1 MPLAITYIKSLIA
14 LILLQICVFT
24 LYGQNTITINDK
36 IENFADIT
44 PNISLYADTNKLL
57 GIDDIANPHFQD
69 NFIPFETFQMLD
81 DANVVYWGKLNIEN
95 ETNKLQRVL
104 FAVNN
109 NNFVRFY
116 LSQNDGTFSVEQSGE
131 LEKKSNKGLTGLRKD
146 CIFNLYLL
154 PKESKTLY
162 YRVESVTGFKPN
174 VKAQIFFPKDW
185 FDNHRFVLIKQSAFQ
200 GILVI
205 IITLCFL
212 VFIGNKDK
220 TYLYY
225 ALYVLSISIY
235 FFWNFGFTSNYILPE
250 NPSLNNYLWTSF
262 TLSPFFYFLFFRKFL
277 ETKKYSP
284 KWDTVFKVFTYFSL
298 GTFIFSIT
306 LQFITN
312 KTIYSINITNVI
324 LFFELIAGMVF
335 LNFIPKKVRLLKFAK
350 IGNYAL
356 ALGGILSIIWHFMAF
371 NEYAL
376 FGQLGV
382 TFELIVFALGL
393 GYKIRLNEE
402 DKRDTQQ
409 ELIVQLKKNK
419 ILQENINKELEHLV
433 HKRTEEL
440 SEKNH
445 QLEVQHDE
453 ISNQT
458 IKLREANEEI
468 QLINFSLEEII
479 AERTRELLDA
489 REELNLFLYRT
500 SHDLKGPL
508 ARIEGLL
515 QILKL
520 DNGDSF
526 KDYWESFSKVTSNMS
541 KTLES
546 LLEISTIINHPS
558 ENQIIEI
565 ENLVDY
571 LKKTFEYN
579 INLISF
585 EYPDDLTFI
594 SKPTMLEFA
603 MKAIIQ
609 NALTYQHEMSEVFVK
624 IELSEEM
631 ELVITIT
638 DYGIGIDEKILPN
651 IFEMFFVGSTK
662 SKGNGLGLFIVK
674 KALKELNG
682 QIDVN
687 SVKDEGTSM
696 TLKIPVDAP
705 IKINTHFTAS
715 KN

>member
-1 MPLAITYIKSLIA
+1 MY
-14 LILLQICVFT
+14 T
-24 LYGQNTITINDK
+24 LYGQNAVSINNE
-36 IENFADIT
+36 IENLADIT
-44 PNISLYADTNKLL
+44 PSISLLADTSNSLDI
-57 GIDDIANPHFQD
+57 IDVSKPQFQD
-69 NFIPFETFQMLD
+69 NFIPFENFEKHD
-81 DANVVYWGKLNIEN
+81 DANIVYWGKVKIEN
-95 ETNKLQRVL
+95 ETDKLKRVL

-116 LSQNDGTFSVEQSGE
+116 QSENDSTFSVEYAGE
-131 LEKKSNKGLTGLRKD
+131 LETKSNKDITGLRKD
-146 CIFNLYLL
+146 CTFNLYLL
-154 PKESKTLY
+154 PKESKTIY
-162 YRVESVTGFKPN
+162 YRVQSVTGFKPN
-174 VKAQIFFPKDW
+174 IKAQLFYPKDW
-185 FDNHRFVLIKQSAFQ
+185 FDNYHFVLIKQSAFQ
-200 GILVI
+200 GVLVI

-212 VFIGNKDK
+212 VFIGNKDR

-250 NPSLNNYLWTSF
+250 NPSVNNYIWTSF

-284 KWDTVFKVFTYFSL
+284 KWDKVFKAFTYFSL

-324 LFFELIAGMVF
+324 LFFELIAGIVF
-335 LNFIPKKVRLLKFAK
+335 LNFIPKEVRLLKFAK

-356 ALGGILSIIWHFMAF
+356 AIGGILSIIWHFLAF

-479 AERTRELLDA
+479 AERTRELIYA

-500 SHDLKGPL
+500 SHDLRGPL

-526 KDYWESFSKVTSNMS
+526 KDYWESFSKVTNSMS

-565 ENLVDY
+565 ESLVDY

-585 EYPDDLTFI
+585 EYPEELTFI
-594 SKPTMLEFA
+594 SKPTMLELA

-609 NALTYQHEMSEVFVK
+609 NALTYQHEVSEVLVK
-624 IELSEEM
+624 IDVSKDM
-631 ELVITIT
+631 ELVVTIS
-638 DYGIGIDEKILPN
+638 DNGIGIDEKILPN

-662 SKGNGLGLFIVK
+662 SKGNGLGLFIAK
-674 KALKELNG
+674 KAVKELNG
-682 QIDVN
+682 QIDVS
-687 SVKDEGTSM
+687 SVKEQGTSM
-696 TLKIPVDAP
+696 TLTIPVDAS
-705 IKINTHFTAS
+705 IKIRSHSIAS
-715 KN
+715 EN